1 MTALCNDIGVDVVF
15 ARQIAAFGHPRDIA
29 IGLSTSGNSENL
41 IRALDEAARRG
52 LLTIGIAGY
61 DGGKMAELDSLD
73 YLFVAPSSSVHRIQE
88 AQTTVYHT
96 LWELTVATLAGSG
109 PGPATGSAG
118 QRPDPGRAERPDDRG
133 QGDGMTARTGRTLV
147 ACLGN
152 IFLSDDGFGVEVA
165 RRLARQDLPEGVRVT
180 DYGIRGMHLAYDLAE
195 GFDTTILVDT
205 AQRGDE
211 PGTVYLIEPEPQAGP
226 QAGQG
231 DAASLTLFN
240 AHGMQPDLVLSL
252 AGSLGGDAGRV
263 LVVGCEPA
271 TLEEGIGLSAPVAAA
286 VDEAAAMVTRLVT
299 AGQQTGNKR

>member
-1 MTALCNDIGVDVVF
+1 
-15 ARQIAAFGHPRDIA
+15 
-29 IGLSTSGNSENL
+29 
-41 IRALDEAARRG
+41 
-52 LLTIGIAGY
+52 
-61 DGGKMAELDSLD
+61 
-73 YLFVAPSSSVHRIQE
+73 
-88 AQTTVYHT
+88 
-96 LWELTVATLAGSG
+96 
-109 PGPATGSAG
+109 
-118 QRPDPGRAERPDDRG
+118 
-133 QGDGMTARTGRTLV
+133 MTARTGRTLV

-205 AQRGDE
+205 AQRGDK

-226 QAGQG
+226 QAGPG
-231 DAASLTLFN
+231 DAASLTLLN